1 MTIYKGRP
9 GGKHVIDLSGPQ
21 GNAFALLGIA
31 KQFCKQLDLDF
42 DAVAAEMKSG
52 DYDNLVAVFEKHFGD
67 YVDIYDGGFD
77 EEEYEEE
84 DY

>member
-1 MTIYKGRP
+1 MAIYYKGTS
-9 GGKHVIDLSGPQ
+9 GKYLIDLSGPE

-31 KQFCKQLDLDF
+31 KRFCKDLDLDF
-42 DAVAAEMKSG
+42 NAVAAEMKSG

-67 YVDIYDGGFD
+67 YVDIYDGGL
-77 EEEYEEE
+77 EEYEEE

>member
-9 GGKHVIDLSGPQ
+9 NGKRVIDLSGPE
-21 GNAFALLGIA
+21 GNAFVLLGIA
-31 KQFCKQLDLDF
+31 KQICKELGTDF

-67 YVDIYDGGFD
+67 YFDIYDGGFD
-77 EEEYEEE
+77 AEEYEE
-84 DY
+84 DC